1 MCILH
6 IGEVLGMVNNDNNQ
20 SVNPSKN
27 FVLPF
32 ILLLLSRVSL
42 HGYELSQKLQ
52 AFGFKSIDQGN
63 LYRLLRKLEADEL
76 VSSEW
81 DTTGNGPAKR
91 KYSITKAGITYLKGY
106 ANQLETYQAML
117 DQFFSM
123 YSSLLELYIPSFS
136 TRDSIEKKRSEKR
149 RNDDGKEE

>member
-20 SVNPSKN
+20 QVNPSKN